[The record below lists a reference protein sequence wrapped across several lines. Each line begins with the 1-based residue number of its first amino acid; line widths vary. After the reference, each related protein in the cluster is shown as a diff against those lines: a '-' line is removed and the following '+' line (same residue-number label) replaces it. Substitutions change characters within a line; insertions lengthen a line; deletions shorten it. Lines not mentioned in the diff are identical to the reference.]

1 MAAPLVVQEKLLV
14 GGMGLRLCFAGRAFP
29 SMAIS
34 ASSRQLR
41 DPSPARIV

>member
-14 GGMGLRLCFAGRAFP
+14 SVGLGLCFAGRAFP
-29 SMAIS
+29 SVAIS

-41 DPSPARIV
+41 GPSPARLV